1 MRKTLLIFA
10 LFAFSFAGYSQAMS
24 DDGRCILEGHTWSN
38 LVKVT
43 DDIGDFTITDSD
55 GVTHNLYDE
64 LNAGKTVLIDL
75 FFST

>member
-1 MRKTLLIFA
+1 MRKTLLFFA
-10 LFAFSFAGYSQAMS
+10 LLAFSFAGFSQAMS
-24 DDGRCILEGHTWSN
+24 DDGRCILEGHMGSN

-43 DDIGDFTITDSD
+43 DEIGDFTITDSY
-55 GVTHNLYDE
+55 GVTWNLYDE